1 MSAKAFSLAASAGFF
16 AEPASL
22 ATDGAMPFKFTSA
35 FSVEGNKA
43 CHEILTFQRFSSE
56 ITPSG
61 ESSINRQHI
70 PAVIFECW

>member
-1 MSAKAFSLAASAGFF
+1 ML
-16 AEPASL
+16 
-22 ATDGAMPFKFTSA
+22 FKFTRA

-43 CHEILTFQRFSSE
+43 CHEILTFQRFSPE